1 MLSLDQ
7 AKELQRKVERAL
19 DVIASLKKENATLRA
34 SLSGY
39 EGRIRELE
47 VLIEGFRKDQS
58 LIEQCIHR
66 ALEGLERIEDAA
78 GGAPERP
85 SGVASV
91 PRAGLSQ
98 AKAVEEKVV
107 DRSTGDDEPIDEA
120 ETGFDGASHE
130 EPPVAPKPAGPE
142 LDIF

>member
-1 MLSLDQ
+1 MAIRTLKPSKCRGLARRALSSLEQCFLDQ
-7 AKELQRKVERAL
+7 ARELQRKVEKAL
-19 DVIASLKKENATLRA
+19 GVIAALKKENATLRS

-66 ALEGLERIEDAA
+66 ALEGLDKIEDAGERGIA
-78 GGAPERP
+78 TAPLNDRP
-85 SGVASV
+85 VDQAET
-91 PRAGLSQ
+91 GL
-98 AKAVEEKVV
+98 E
-107 DRSTGDDEPIDEA
+107 DDEP
-120 ETGFDGASHE
+120 ETPLSAA
-130 EPPVAPKPAGPE
+130 APKPAGPE